1 MFTAD
6 PEIVRTLDFA
16 GPLFWTAQGKV
27 SLLEVLWSS
36 SRQLGS
42 DNWECNMP
50 VSRKKFV
57 EAWAKCLW
65 FIRDCP
71 GTQATFFFIASES
84 FASTFPTPPPAPA
97 YALAERCISFTR
109 FCRHWTWSLRSS
121 QGRCKSA
128 TPTAGTSV
136 ETGWGKLSH
145 IQEIFS
151 IRYLPMSQC

>member
-6 PEIVRTLDFA
+6 PGIVRPLDFA

-42 DNWECNMP
+42 DNWERNMP

-65 FIRDCP
+65 FIGDCP
-71 GTQATFFFIASES
+71 RTQATFFFIASES
-84 FASTFPTPPPAPA
+84 FASTFPAQHMRWQKDV
-97 YALAERCISFTR
+97 Y
-109 FCRHWTWSLRSS
+109 
-121 QGRCKSA
+121 
-128 TPTAGTSV
+128 
-136 ETGWGKLSH
+136 LSH
-145 IQEIFS
+145 GSVDTE
-151 IRYLPMSQC
+151 LEA